1 MRSCAYALVC
11 VCVCYLQLRRDGKE
25 ATGLLKAQDD
35 VASAPETTAV
45 QAGGF
50 EPPASA
56 ALNRVYKAIEV

>member
-1 MRSCAYALVC
+1 MCAHVT
-11 VCVCYLQLRRDGKE
+11 VSLQLRRDGKE

-50 EPPASA
+50 EPSASA
-56 ALNRVYKAIEV
+56 ALARVYKAIEVSRSST